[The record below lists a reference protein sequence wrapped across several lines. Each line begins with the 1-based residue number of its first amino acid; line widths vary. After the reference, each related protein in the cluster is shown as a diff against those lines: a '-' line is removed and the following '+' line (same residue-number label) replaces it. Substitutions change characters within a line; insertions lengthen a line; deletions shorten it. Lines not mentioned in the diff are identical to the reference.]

1 MSYEARKTLTLIRRG
16 SRCVDRNSASG
27 ERLLARTGSGVG
39 PWRYSYVYD
48 PQYRRGPPTM
58 RAYIRDLYLY
68 GPAYANWKQQ
78 RRWGWR

>member
-1 MSYEARKTLTLIRRG
+1 MKLGRHLLLSAAVAAALIAIPQA
-16 SRCVDRNSASG
+16 VSAYWLG
-27 ERLLARTGSGVG
+27 PAPGVG

-78 RRWGWR
+78 RRWGWW